1 MSSISP
7 RPSLRPC
14 RTLTTARMS
23 SRRSVRCA
31 VGHVLE
37 VEAHV
42 HLDAAD
48 RREVVAVEVEQQALE
63 QGLGLLQRR
72 RLARAHDAVDVE
84 QRLFTVGVLVG
95 RQRVADVGADIDVV
109 DGERRQDVDVVLLE
123 QVEHR
128 LGDLLAGLDV
138 DLAGLLVD
146 DVERGVAADQLLG
159 RDAHLL
165 QALLLEAGEQ
175 ARRHLGA
182 GVGHRLAGLAV
193 HQVVGELHAA
203 HRLGVERRV
212 PAVLLALVDDL
223 AVERGQDLLRR
234 QALGLRRIERLALG
248 DGGGAL
254 LPGRVVVE
262 REQQRRH
269 RDLAAAVDA
278 DMDQVLGVEL
288 EVEPRAAIGDDAGGE
303 QVLARAVGLALVV
316 VEEDARRAVHLAD
329 DDALGA
335 VDDEGA
341 VVGHERHVAHVDI
354 LLLDVADRARAGF
367 LVDVPHHELQR
378 DLERRGIGDAALL
391 ALLDV
396 VLGLF
401 EFVLHELEAGALGEV
416 LDREHPA
423 EDLLQ
428 ARLGALGR
436 RDRALQEALVGA
448 LLHLDEVGHR
458 RHRLDVAEET
468 TNPFARV
475 EGRGHPASSKVQ
487 GR

>member
-1 MSSISP
+1 M
-7 RPSLRPC
+7 L
-14 RTLTTARMS
+14 
-23 SRRSVRCA
+23 
-31 VGHVLE
+31 
-37 VEAHV
+37 
-42 HLDAAD
+42 
-48 RREVVAVEVEQQALE
+48 
-63 QGLGLLQRR
+63 
-72 RLARAHDAVDVE
+72 
-84 QRLFTVGVLVG
+84 VLV
-95 RQRVADVGADIDVV
+95 
-109 DGERRQDVDVVLLE
+109 E

-165 QALLLEAGEQ
+165 QALLLEAVEQ

-182 GVGHRLAGLAV
+182 GLGHRLAGLGV
-193 HQVVGELHAA
+193 DQVVRQLHAA
-203 HRLGVERRV
+203 HRFGVERGV
-212 PAVLLALVDDL
+212 PAVLVALVDDL

-234 QALGLRRIERLALG
+234 QALGLGRIERLALG
-248 DGGGAL
+248 DGRGAL
-254 LPGRVVVE
+254 LRGRVVVE
-262 REQQRRH
+262 RQQQRRH
-269 RDLAAAVDA
+269 RQLAAAVDA

-316 VEEDARRAVHLAD
+316 VEEHARRAVHLAD

-341 VVGHERHVAHVDI
+341 VVGHERHVAHVDV

-367 LVDVPHHELQR
+367 LVDVPHHEPQR
-378 DLERRGIGDAALL
+378 DLERRGVGHAALL

-396 VLGLF
+396 VLRLL
-401 EFVLHELEAGALGEV
+401 ELVLHELEAGALGEV
-416 LDREHPA
+416 LDREHRRGTPPA
-423 EDLLQ
+423 GPTGC
-428 ARLGALGR
+428 AWPPAIV
-436 RDRALQEALVGA
+436 ALQEALVGA
-448 LLHLDEVGHR
+448 LLHLDQVRHR